1 METRTPE
8 RGSALVALSND
19 LAEAVERA
27 GRSLVAINAR
37 PGVASS
43 GIYWRPGVVVTADH
57 TVKRAQDITV
67 TLPDGRTVPARL
79 AGRDPSTDLAA
90 LQLETD
96 GTPVAE
102 RGDASLLK
110 VGHVVLAVGR
120 GGNSGLSASLG
131 VISALGGSWRT
142 WRGGQIDRFVRL
154 DLSIFL
160 GFSGGSLVD
169 AQARVVGLNTTGL
182 WRNMGLAVPASTVD
196 RVTAE
201 LLEKGRVARGYIGLG
216 MQPVRLPD
224 ALRRRMNLPG
234 KAGMMAFTVEPG
246 GPAERAGVLIGDVIL
261 ALEGNPVSDVGDLQA
276 LLGGEHV
283 GKPLRALLLR
293 GGATLELAIT
303 VAERSKEE

>member
-1 METRTPE
+1 MDTRTPE
-8 RGSALVALSND
+8 RGRALMALSND
-19 LAEAVERA
+19 LAGAVERA

-37 PGVASS
+37 PRVASS
-43 GIYWRPGVVVTADH
+43 GICWRPGVVVTADH
-57 TVKRAQDITV
+57 TVKRDQDITV
-67 TLPDGRTVPARL
+67 TLPDGRAVPARL

-90 LQLETD
+90 LKLETD

-102 RGDASLLK
+102 GGEASLLK

-120 GGNSGLSASLG
+120 GGGSGLSASLG

-154 DLSIFL
+154 DVSIFL
-160 GFSGGSLVD
+160 GFSGGPLVD
-169 AQARVVGLNTTGL
+169 AQGRVVGLNTTGL
-182 WRNMGLAVPASTVD
+182 WRNMGLAVPTSTVD
-196 RVTAE
+196 RVTRE

-224 ALRRRMNLPG
+224 ALQSRLNLPG
-234 KAGMMAFTVEPG
+234 KVGMMALTVEPG
-246 GPAERAGVLIGDVIL
+246 GPAERAGVLIGDVIVT
-261 ALEGNPVSDVGDLQA
+261 LEGNPVSDVGDVQA
-276 LLGGEHV
+276 LLGGESV

-303 VAERSKEE
+303 VAERPREG